1 VRSVNSY
8 SSGASSVL
16 VPHILGN
23 YDALTKHNVTWQ
35 QLAEHTDIVLA
46 FGGMALKNA
55 MVAGGGISRHIERGA
70 MRAARE
76 RGCDFLLVGPLRADL
91 PEEAG
96 AEWISPVPGTDTAL
110 MMALAHTLV
119 ADGQHDR
126 AFLDRYTEGWPV
138 FERYL
143 MGDADGQPKNA
154 AWAAPITGLSADS
167 IIALARRLPGRRV
180 LITVA
185 HSLQRAEHGEQ
196 PVWMGAV
203 LAAMLGQIGL
213 PGGGYGYGLGAIG
226 YYGRCA
232 NRVSGPTL
240 PQGRNRVA
248 DFIPVARIADMLLH
262 PGETFTYDGETHV
275 YPDIR
280 MIYWAGGNPYHHHQD
295 LNRLLRAW
303 QKPESIVVHE
313 QFWTATAKRADVVL
327 PATTSMERS
336 DIGFSTLEGHL
347 IAMRPLIPPQAE
359 ARDDF
364 SIFADLAG
372 RLGVEQLY
380 TEGLDEQGWLRRL
393 YDRCRDNA
401 GRLGV
406 ALPDFETF
414 WDRGIVDLGE
424 HARPAILLDKF
435 RADPER
441 NTLPTPSGRI
451 EIFSERVAGFG
462 LPDCPGHPVWREP
475 REWLGSQAA
484 ERFPLHLLSDQ
495 PERRLH
501 SQLDSSPYS
510 VAGKMAGREPVYIN
524 RQDAAARGIA
534 AGEVVE
540 LFNDRGRCLAAA
552 APTDDVMPGVARLST
567 GAWFDPDP
575 ATGLEKHGN
584 PNVLTLD
591 AGASGLSQGCSAQTC
606 LIDIRRVTGP
616 VPDVTAFD
624 PPDFVGR

>member
-1 VRSVNSY
+1 
-8 SSGASSVL
+8 
-16 VPHILGN
+16 
-23 YDALTKHNVTWQ
+23 
-35 QLAEHTDIVLA
+35 
-46 FGGMALKNA
+46 M
-55 MVAGGGISRHIERGA
+55 
-70 MRAARE
+70 
-76 RGCDFLLVGPLRADL
+76 
-91 PEEAG
+91 
-96 AEWISPVPGTDTAL
+96 
-110 MMALAHTLV
+110 
-119 ADGQHDR
+119 
-126 AFLDRYTEGWPV
+126 
-138 FERYL
+138 
-143 MGDADGQPKNA
+143 
-154 AWAAPITGLSADS
+154 
-167 IIALARRLPGRRV
+167 
-180 LITVA
+180 
-185 HSLQRAEHGEQ
+185 QRASHGEQ
-196 PVWMGAV
+196 PFWMV
-203 LAAMLGQIGL
+203 VTLAAMLGQIGL
-213 PGGGYGYGLGAIG
+213 PGGGFGVGYGAMNALGSPHT
-226 YYGRCA
+226 RM
-232 NRVSGPTL
+232 SGPNF
-240 PQGRNRVA
+240 PQGNNAVRA
-248 DFIPVARIADMLLH
+248 FIPVARIADMLLH
-262 PGETFTYDGETHV
+262 PGETFTYDGETHA

-303 QKPESIVVHE
+303 QKPDSIVVHE

-347 IAMRPLIPPQAE
+347 IAMRPLIPQQAE

-364 SIFADLAG
+364 SIFADLAD

-462 LPDCPGHPVWREP
+462 LADCPGHPVWREP
-475 REWLGSQAA
+475 REWLGSKAA
-484 ERFPLHLLSDQ
+484 ARFPLHLLSDQ

-510 VAGKMAGREPVYIN
+510 VAGKMAGREPVHIN

-534 AGEVVE
+534 AGDVVE

>member
-1 VRSVNSY
+1 MRSVNSY